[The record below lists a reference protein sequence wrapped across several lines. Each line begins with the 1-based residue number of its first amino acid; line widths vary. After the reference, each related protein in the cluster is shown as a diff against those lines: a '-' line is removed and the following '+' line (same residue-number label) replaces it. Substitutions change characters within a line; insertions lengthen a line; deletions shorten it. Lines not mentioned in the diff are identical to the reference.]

1 MKRRPRSTP
10 QGEHRPVLL
19 AEVLSILEPLA
30 GAVVVD
36 CTLGWAG
43 HSSELLRR
51 VGPAGQLVA
60 LDLDPDNLPR
70 ARLRLEAT
78 GHPFSVHHA
87 NFASLP
93 AILAGEGISAV
104 DAVLADLGMS

>member
-1 MKRRPRSTP
+1 MKRHRPRRSTP

-19 AEVLSILEPLA
+19 SELLSILEPLA
-30 GAVVVD
+30 GAIVVD

-51 VGPAGQLVA
+51 VGPTGRLVA

-70 ARLRLEAT
+70 ASPRLESI
-78 GHPFSVHHA
+78 GHPYSAHHA

-93 AILAGEGISAV
+93 AILGSENIPAV
-104 DAVLADLGMS
+104 D